1 MSIKAKPTATQLS
14 VLLYEY
20 GVRHVVLSPGSRN
33 APIIIALAASGRYI
47 LHYVV
52 DERVAAFVALGIAVS
67 TGQAVAMVCTSGSAI
82 LDYAPAIAE
91 AYYSSIPLIAISAD
105 RPYYD
110 IDQNKPQTLRQHGIL
125 DNIVRKSVDIRDGE
139 KPDYSNRLLNE
150 ALQAAVGLMP
160 GPVHI
165 NMQFEMPLTPIG
177 ETDPVVAYKSQVV
190 RAREL
195 PVFKL
200 EAALKYL
207 IYIGGLPPG
216 EDVEK
221 CRRLLN
227 TLPCNVAVVA
237 EAQSNLS
244 SCSTVT
250 AADFDN
256 VIEYIEKPDIVVMA
270 GSSPVSAKIGSW
282 IGESA
287 LTSIHIDPM
296 SRCYNG
302 MTIAANL
309 SDFLESI
316 AFDNEAQPSVYHIDA
331 AHAKPSRVSRLIE
344 KLSGQDIMLHLSNGM
359 TVREAQKVK
368 ILRPTDVWS
377 NRGVSGI
384 DGATSTAI
392 GSALVSEKPVVLVTG
407 DMSAAYDVGALA
419 VEGVGGNFTMVVVN
433 NHGGEIFRRVA
444 TTRDLPERELYFT
457 AMPKFPLA
465 KLADAYGF
473 DYSLITTPEEFE
485 PAKGDKPK
493 IVELIIQ

>member
-33 APIIIALAASGRYI
+33 APIIIALAASDRYI

-67 TGQAVAMVCTSGSAI
+67 AGQAVAMVCTSGSAI

-125 DNIVRKSVDIRDGE
+125 DNIVRKSVDIRDEE

-200 EAALKYL
+200 EPALKYL
-207 IYIGGLPPG
+207 IYIGGLPR
-216 EDVEK
+216 VK
-221 CRRLLN
+221 MWR
-227 TLPCNVAVVA
+227 
-237 EAQSNLS
+237 S
-244 SCSTVT
+244 
-250 AADFDN
+250 
-256 VIEYIEKPDIVVMA
+256 A
-270 GSSPVSAKIGSW
+270 GDC
-282 IGESA
+282 
-287 LTSIHIDPM
+287 SIH
-296 SRCYNG
+296 
-302 MTIAANL
+302 
-309 SDFLESI
+309 F
-316 AFDNEAQPSVYHIDA
+316 
-331 AHAKPSRVSRLIE
+331 RV
-344 KLSGQDIMLHLSNGM
+344 M
-359 TVREAQKVK
+359 
-368 ILRPTDVWS
+368 
-377 NRGVSGI
+377 
-384 DGATSTAI
+384 
-392 GSALVSEKPVVLVTG
+392 
-407 DMSAAYDVGALA
+407 
-419 VEGVGGNFTMVVVN
+419 
-433 NHGGEIFRRVA
+433 
-444 TTRDLPERELYFT
+444 
-457 AMPKFPLA
+457 
-465 KLADAYGF
+465 
-473 DYSLITTPEEFE
+473 
-485 PAKGDKPK
+485 
-493 IVELIIQ
+493 